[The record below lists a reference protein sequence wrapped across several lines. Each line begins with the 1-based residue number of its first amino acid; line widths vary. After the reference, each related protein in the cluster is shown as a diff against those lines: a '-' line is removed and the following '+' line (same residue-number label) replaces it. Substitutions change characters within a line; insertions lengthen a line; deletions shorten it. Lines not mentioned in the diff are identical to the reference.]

1 MLNNRLGNHETS
13 YSDFF
18 KKPKKPSR
26 SLSSD
31 RLILAEAPESSE
43 STLSLQEKYYWIGK
57 DYANT
62 YQQDF
67 VEIADF
73 AKDQFDRTKTPRMP
87 WRDEALVMFGE
98 AARDLARHFIQRWN
112 HCKREKVRH
121 LTNYPF
127 LLPKS
132 HSESYSSYDWFRG
145 PTFKCSIQVRRF

>member
-1 MLNNRLGNHETS
+1 MPNDS
-13 YSDFF
+13 YADFF
-18 KKPKKPSR
+18 KMARKPIKSD
-26 SLSSD
+26 SSD
-31 RLILAEAPESSE
+31 KVVFPDDSNDD
-43 STLSLQEKYYWIGK
+43 STETKQLNEDKYFWIGK

-67 VEIADF
+67 IEIADV

-87 WRDEALVMFGE
+87 WRDEARVMFGE

-132 HSESYSSYDWFRG
+132 HAEPYSSHDWFKG
-145 PTFKCSIQVRRF
+145 DVFNCSIQVTL